1 MSTGV
6 RRLSLLWSV
15 VLSLALVGCGLDDRD
30 VEREIE
36 RTKTVR
42 ADTIRTQLES
52 LIARASSALDTL
64 RGQLEREDAP
74 TTLDARFELVET
86 VRREFGISG
95 MLWEGPGGDAAW
107 AGRVIEPR
115 SLPAAHAWSGSFR
128 TGDVTY
134 QEGPFVRSLLVGP
147 REIQGGYATA
157 NVVLEELGPEDGA
170 KRAFTDRWLA
180 PLSLWAV
187 DLRPPGARVDEDATS
202 PVVRAEVKWNG
213 TPAIEVHL
221 HDLER
226 EAIRE
231 RLQAEHDQRVGFMLL
246 ALLALLV
253 TGGCVYLARAQR
265 LGRMRWLLGIALVLV
280 ARAAIRFIDL
290 PHRFSTPGTVFSP
303 NAFAIDTPFGWLS
316 SPADFALSSI
326 AYVLTAAFF
335 RAAIIQYVRPSLR
348 GGDRWAI
355 AIGATA
361 LAGGV
366 ISRWMM
372 IVISA
377 VRGGEIPF
385 FRTDSF
391 WPSATASL
399 MLFAVVAS
407 TAAAL
412 IAVEALLDR
421 ALACRVIRP
430 RWVARFVVG
439 FAAGAIAWLLGA
451 DALGAREVVFAMAF
465 LAAWMARANA
475 TRVRVALPSRILL
488 TSVLGTVLAFPVL
501 FAHVGHRDAE
511 ALGREVEELVRAEDR
526 ARSEI
531 EFALE
536 DARRN
541 DDLIRALERARDET
555 PEEGLA
561 LHVWQRSDLL
571 ESELPGVVTVLDRVG
586 REIDSFTLSAIPR
599 RMIPTP
605 KPPTRKDNDVEVFT
619 ARRERGRIRS
629 VVGRTRLRNDA
640 GDVVG
645 HAVITAPDLLDLKLR
660 PLGEQV
666 LTRTMLSDFP
676 LSYVHRLQFALLQ
689 KGRVEVCNDPTVA
702 RRAGQF
708 GPDAL
713 QSLSDDANPLVWEDA
728 ESFGY
733 AVWNEARGHTIAVK
747 APKPRGGQI
756 LLALARVLLVGVG
769 MGAIVALLWWM
780 ATIRGFTWRMHHKIL
795 LSYFLISIIPLVLLG
810 LASARDTKGRFEARM
825 SQRIATDIARV
836 RAEFELMG
844 PSLFSTADNDHLER
858 GATERRHDVLLY
870 RGGNLEASSRIGL
883 VRAEL
888 LSPRLPPEVFRAT
901 HLDQRQIVQKQADY
915 AGRPV
920 WFGYAPVLDGR
931 GRTRAVVGVPLL
943 YDRDRMDEELSVT
956 GSVLLAGYLLTVV
969 LVLLGGMVAA
979 RSIARPMQ
987 LLAEGTKRV
996 AGGDLNV
1003 KLPEGGGDEVGE
1015 LVRSF
1020 NKMTEELR
1028 STTDRAVRAEREA
1041 VWREMARQ
1049 VAHEIK
1055 NPLTPMRL
1063 MIQQLEAD
1071 IRDDPT
1077 RAKEALKRTTPIVL
1091 RQIEDLS
1098 RIASDFANFAR
1109 MPKREKTKI
1118 DVASVVGEI
1127 ATLYAASKADG
1138 IHVHSHFDDDLP
1150 PLMADEQEF
1159 RRVLINLV
1167 RNAIQAIKDGGEIE
1181 LRAVHEAMGPSPGM
1195 LLTVRD
1201 TGSGIDEETRK
1212 RLFEPHFST
1221 KSKGMGL
1228 GLSMVKRF
1236 VDDSGGVIQVKTA
1249 PGEGSSFVLWWPLI
1263 EDAGTL
1269 GSA

>member
-1 MSTGV
+1 MGQ
-6 RRLSLLWSV
+6 RWFALLGV
-15 VLSLALVGCGLDDRD
+15 VLCTTLCVGCGVSDDD
-30 VEREIE
+30 VEQEIR
-36 RTKTVR
+36 RTKNVR
-42 ADTIRTQLES
+42 ADTIRAELES
-52 LIARASSALDTL
+52 MIRRASASLDDL
-64 RGQLEREDAP
+64 AK
-74 TTLDARFELVET
+74 RFEHESAPATQDAQFDVVES
-86 VRREFGISG
+86 VRHAHDVSG
-95 MLWEGPGGDAAW
+95 LMWEGPGGDAAW
-107 AGRVIEPR
+107 AGRPVEAR
-115 SLPAAHAWSGSFR
+115 SLPASHAWSGSFR
-128 TGDVTY
+128 TGNVTY
-134 QEGPFVRSLLVGP
+134 QEGPFVRALLVGP

-157 NVVLEELGPEDGA
+157 SVVLEELAPEDGA
-170 KRAFTDRWLA
+170 KRAFTDRWLQ

-187 DLRPPGARVDEDATS
+187 ELRPPGSVVDADATS
-202 PVVRAEVKWNG
+202 PVIQAEVAWNNA
-213 TPAIEVHL
+213 PAVEVHL

-231 RLQAEHDQRVGFMLL
+231 RLQGEHDQRIGIMLL
-246 ALLALLV
+246 LLLATLV
-253 TGGCVYLARAQR
+253 AAGCVALVRAKR
-265 LGRMRWLLGIALVLV
+265 LGRARWLLGIVLVLA
-280 ARAAIRFIDL
+280 ARAAIRLIDL

-303 NAFAIDTPFGWLS
+303 NAFAIDTPLGWLS
-316 SPADFALSSI
+316 SPADFALTSI
-326 AYVLTAAFF
+326 AYVLVAAFF
-335 RAAIIQYVRPSLR
+335 RAAIRQYVRPSSQGFGR
-348 GGDRWAI
+348 FAI
-355 AIGATA
+355 ALGSTA
-361 LAGGV
+361 VAGTLIALWITVV
-366 ISRWMM
+366 IA
-372 IVISA
+372 A
-377 VRGGEIPF
+377 VRGGEIAF

-407 TAAAL
+407 TAGAL
-412 IAVEALLDR
+412 VAVEALLDR
-421 ALACRVIRP
+421 ALACNVVRP
-430 RWVARFVVG
+430 RWIARIVMG
-439 FAAGAIAWLLGA
+439 LLAGAVAWFLST
-451 DALGAREVVFAMAF
+451 DALQARPVVFAMSL
-465 LAAWMARANA
+465 LAAWMARVD
-475 TRVRVALPSRILL
+475 TSRSRVALPSRILL

-501 FAHVGHRDAE
+501 FAHVGYRDAE
-511 ALGREVEELVRAEDR
+511 ALGREVKELVRAEDR

-541 DDLIRALERARDET
+541 DELIRALERAQNET

-571 ESELPGVVTVLDRVG
+571 ESELPSVVTILDREG
-586 REIDSFTLSAIPR
+586 REIDAFTLSAIPR

-619 ARRERGRIRS
+619 ARRERNRIRS
-629 VVGRTRLRNDA
+629 IVGRTRLRNPA

-645 HAVITAPDLLDLKLR
+645 HAVITVPDLLDLKLR

-676 LSYVHRLQFALLQ
+676 LSYVHRLQFALLRN
-689 KGRVEVCNDPTVA
+689 GRVEVCNDPTIA
-702 RRAGQF
+702 RREGQF

-713 QSLSDDANPLVWEDA
+713 NALTEGTEPLAWQDD

-733 AVWNEARGHTIAVK
+733 AVWNEARGHAVAVK

-769 MGAIVALLWWM
+769 MGAVIALLWWV
-780 ATIRGFTWRMHHKIL
+780 ATMRGFTWRMHHKIL

-825 SQRIATDIARV
+825 SQRIATDLARV
-836 RAEFELMG
+836 RTEFERMG
-844 PSLFSTADNDHLER
+844 TSLFSTADNDHLER
-858 GATERRHDVLLY
+858 GAMERRHDVLLY
-870 RGGNLEASSRIGL
+870 RGGYLEASSRIGL

-956 GSVLLAGYLLTVV
+956 GSVLLAGYLLTMV

-987 LLAEGTKRV
+987 LLAQGTKRV
-996 AGGDLNV
+996 AGGDLDV

-1071 IRDDPT
+1071 IREDPT

-1109 MPKREKTKI
+1109 MPQREKTRI
-1118 DVASVVGEI
+1118 DVPTVVRDI
-1127 ATLYAASKADG
+1127 TALYAASKTEG
-1138 IHVHSHFDDDLP
+1138 INVHCHVDEDLP

-1167 RNAIQAIKDGGEIE
+1167 RNAIQAMKGGGEIE
-1181 LRAVHEAMGPSPGM
+1181 LRAVNEAMGPAPGM
-1195 LLTVRD
+1195 LLTIRD
-1201 TGSGIDEETRK
+1201 TGTGIDDETRK

-1263 EDAGTL
+1263 ADAGTL
-1269 GSA
+1269 GSSS